1 MKPPTKLF
9 TPGPVQVPW
18 EVLETQARP
27 LIHHRTPEF
36 RAIFAEACENLQYVY
51 KTKNPVLILTS
62 SGSGGLEA
70 ALVNLTRP
78 GEKCLITV
86 IGKFSER
93 WRDLAETYGLDPVVL
108 EAEWG
113 DPVTPDRVRAAFE
126 ANPDI
131 DIMFTTHS
139 ETSTGALQDVEAFS
153 RIAHENGALI
163 CVDGITSIGAQ
174 IVETDGWN
182 LDIVV
187 SGSQKGFM
195 SPPGLA
201 FMSVSQAARERM
213 ERGGHPVF
221 YFDLKKA
228 LASHEKSDTP
238 WTPALTL
245 VIAVNRAMRMIRE
258 EGLENVIERHGRNA
272 AAVRA
277 AVEALGLRLLAS
289 TPSNCTTAFVPK
301 DGTADPIRKHIEDE
315 YGVKVAGGQGHLKGK
330 IVRLGHLG
338 HYFEPDMYTMISA
351 LDATLYDL
359 KLNDATG
366 AGIGALLKYYR
377 GA

>member
-1 MKPPTKLF
+1 MKPKRLF

-18 EVLETQARP
+18 PVLDTQAQP

-36 RAIFAEACENLQYVY
+36 SEIFRDASRNLQHVY
-51 KTKNPVLILTS
+51 KTANPVLVLTS

-78 GEKCLITV
+78 GEKALITV
-86 IGKFSER
+86 VGKFSER
-93 WRDLAETYGLDPVVL
+93 WRDLAEAYGLDPVIV
-108 EAEWG
+108 EARWG
-113 DPVTPDRVRAAFE
+113 DPVTPEQVATAFDE
-126 ANPDI
+126 NPGI

-139 ETSTGALQDVEAFS
+139 ETSTGTVQDVKSFS

-163 CVDGITSIGAQ
+163 CVDGITAIGAEV
-174 IVETDGWN
+174 VETDEWG
-182 LDIVV
+182 LDVVV

-201 FMSVSQAARERM
+201 FVSVSEAARERM
-213 ERGGHPVF
+213 ERRGHPVF

-228 LASHEKSDTP
+228 LVSWEKGDTP

-245 VIAVNRAMRMIRE
+245 VIGVNRALQMIRE
-258 EGLENVIERHGRNA
+258 EGLDNVIARHARNA

-277 AVEALGLRLLAS
+277 AVEALGQPLLSSA
-289 TPSNCTTAFVPK
+289 PANCTTAFLAK
-301 DGTADPIRKHIEDE
+301 DGEADRIRKQLDDSHGI
-315 YGVKVAGGQGHLKGK
+315 KVAGGQGSLKGK

-338 HYFEPDMYTMISA
+338 HYYEADMYTLIAA
-351 LDATLYDL
+351 LDATLADMG
-359 KLNDATG
+359 LNKKTG
-366 AGIGALLKYYR
+366 AGVQALMKAY
-377 GA
+377 AE